1 MAGCISF
8 SLGGPIRQVFA
19 GMLFTW
25 WKKTSPLLLGGN
37 RLGGWGGCGGG
48 GSVRAVCR
56 AHDQLCFTS
65 GLGGTGSPRGCC
77 GRPAWGVVLAS
88 PMPGPRSAVR
98 ASGGCAVMA
107 IASSRRGQTG
117 LGVSWRRRRRRRWW
131 GVSSAQF
138 LSLVSEEALPNKM
151 SLSWDMPLS
160 CDLVLMRNW
169 ALRNIT
175 LSCSCL
181 SSR

>member
-37 RLGGWGGCGGG
+37 RLGGWGGCGGAG
-48 GSVRAVCR
+48 
-56 AHDQLCFTS
+56 S
-65 GLGGTGSPRGCC
+65 GLCAGLTTSSASLPAWEGQGALCGCC

-117 LGVSWRRRRRRRWW
+117 LGVSWRRRRRWRWW

>member
-1 MAGCISF
+1 MAVRISL
-8 SLGGPIRQVFA
+8 SLGGPIRWVFA
-19 GMLFTW
+19 GVLFTW
-25 WKKTSPLLLGGN
+25 WKQAISLLGETG
-37 RLGGWGGCGGG
+37 LGAGVDGGA
-48 GSVRAVCR
+48 VRAVCWACDR
-56 AHDQLCFTS
+56 LCFAS
-65 GLGGTGSPRGCC
+65 GLGGQGPLCGCC

-88 PMPGPRSAVR
+88 PMLGPHSAVR
-98 ASGGCAVMA
+98 ALGGCAEMA
-107 IASSRRGQTG
+107 IASSRRGQAG
-117 LGVSWRRRRRRRWW
+117 LGVSWRQQRRWW
-131 GVSSAQF
+131 WWRGVSSAQF

-175 LSCSCL
+175 LSCSCF

>member
-1 MAGCISF
+1 MAVWISF
-8 SLGGPIRQVFA
+8 SLGGPIRRVFA

-25 WKKTSPLLLGGN
+25 WKKNISLLGETG
-37 RLGGWGGCGGG
+37 LGAGVDGGWSGLC
-48 GSVRAVCR
+48 VWAR
-56 AHDQLCFTS
+56 DQLCFTS
-65 GLGGTGSPRGCC
+65 GLGGTGTPLRMLRTSCLGC
-77 GRPAWGVVLAS
+77 GSSQSYAALGSAF
-88 PMPGPRSAVR
+88 GGSAVM
-98 ASGGCAVMA
+98 V

-117 LGVSWRRRRRRRWW
+117 LGVSWRWRRRRRRRRRRWRRR